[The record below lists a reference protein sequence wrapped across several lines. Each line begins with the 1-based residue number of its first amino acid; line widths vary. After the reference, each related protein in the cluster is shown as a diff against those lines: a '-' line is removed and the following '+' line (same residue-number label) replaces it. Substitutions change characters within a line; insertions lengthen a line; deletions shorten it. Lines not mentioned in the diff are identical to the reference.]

1 MIQTGTKGR
10 QRVSNRQQSTPNFDS
25 REAAPEQQSSQSLH
39 LSLIKQKYPQYLS
52 KMISIYV
59 VTAPGGSLEQV
70 FVMNLK
76 STSSNLSNSLI
87 GLQQQRNAVSEQLS
101 TGRASFNSRVGS
113 HGLITRL
120 KSDIVT
126 LDANIRVN
134 SSYISKAQEIGAE
147 LQHVD
152 GQMHRLRELA
162 LTAASSTLGEDERK
176 ALQSEFQARI
186 SDVYETLGRTRI
198 PMEED
203 AGASANS
210 GAFDTISKA
219 ASLNLSDIGLAL
231 STEEMTV
238 QRAEVTFDKVFSK
251 ATPVKSSEYPRVV
264 EHPNIDV
271 PGSPD
276 LIPLPDGN
284 SVLLYAKDQKVFFQK
299 LDGNGQLLG
308 AAVELANNNSPS
320 PVYTHVRG
328 ALLKD
333 GKIAVTWDTGTSHT
347 IDNSEVKMSLLDQ
360 SGNILASNINV
371 STSGRKDQHY
381 QQIVATKDG
390 GFLVVWHERITY
402 PGQTFS
408 NGHPKYDTLNIHFQK
423 YDADGVT
430 IGSNVTFGAVDGG
443 HEQVADIAELENG
456 NFVISGQTSL
466 QFETDRGIDEHQE
479 EAVLQVYNSDGQRI
493 GSEVRINDY
502 NQGSQRNARVAALK
516 NGGFVATFSDGAQ
529 QKNFAQIYDNEGN
542 PIGSNIEIAYGGAPD
557 VIALEDGG
565 FVIHSVTLTGNQFQ
579 QRFNAGGEQV
589 GSEFQRS
596 GRLISGFDGQFFNL
610 QNTSA
615 ITKFDY
621 TELAK
626 RVSLTDVLNGDA
638 LIDISTQEAAQMVL
652 AKIDNGQT
660 AIQSSLSE
668 LGAVENNLLSNI
680 DAMTSTRNQTSDSLS
695 AHLDTDFAEGITKNA
710 KVDLLASTT
719 IDLKAI
725 VNEQQLSVLKLINS
739 L

>member
-1 MIQTGTKGR
+1 
-10 QRVSNRQQSTPNFDS
+10 
-25 REAAPEQQSSQSLH
+25 
-39 LSLIKQKYPQYLS
+39 
-52 KMISIYV
+52 
-59 VTAPGGSLEQV
+59 
-70 FVMNLK
+70 MNLK

-210 GAFDTISKA
+210 GAFDTISKS

-231 STEEMTV
+231 STEEIIA
-238 QRAEVTFDKVFSK
+238 QKAEVTFDKVFSNT
-251 ATPVKSSEYPRVV
+251 TPVKTLDNPRVI
-264 EHPNIDV
+264 ESPNIDLY
-271 PGSPD
+271 GSPD
-276 LIPLPDGN
+276 LVPLEDGN
-284 SVLLYAKDQKVFFQK
+284 SILLYAKDQKVFFQK
-299 LDGNGQLLG
+299 LDGNGQLMG

-320 PVYTHVRG
+320 PLTTDVRG
-328 ALLKD
+328 TLLED
-333 GKIAVTWDTGTSHT
+333 GKIAVVWDTGTKQT

-390 GFLVVWHERITY
+390 GFLVAWHERTIHQ
-402 PGQTFS
+402 GQVMS
-408 NGHPKYDTLNIHFQK
+408 NGATLQTLNIHFQK
-423 YDADGVT
+423 FDRDGNSV
-430 IGSNVTFGAVDGG
+430 GSNVRVGIEGDGYDL
-443 HEQVADIAELENG
+443 VPDIAQLENG
-456 NFVISGQTSL
+456 NFVVVGYTDSRDGV
-466 QFETDRGIDEHQE
+466 DRGYEQHGEDVF
-479 EAVLQVYNSDGQRI
+479 AQVFDSTGGRI
-493 GSEVRINDY
+493 GAEIRINEF
-502 NQGSQRNARVAALK
+502 NQGMQRNARVAALR
-516 NGGFVATFSDGAQ
+516 NGGFVVTFPDGEQ
-529 QKNFAQIYDNEGN
+529 DKGLAQIFDNEGN
-542 PIGSNIEIAYGGAPD
+542 RSGSIIELPYIGNNAKHN
-557 VIALEDGG
+557 VTALEDGG
-565 FVIHSVTLTGNQFQ
+565 FVVVSGSAA
-579 QRFNAGGEQV
+579 QRFDANGEKV
-589 GSEFQRS
+589 GSEFQKS
-596 GRLISGFDGQFFNL
+596 GRLISGFDGEFLDL
-610 QNTSA
+610 QTTSA
-615 ITKFDY
+615 ISKYDY

-626 RVSLTDVLNGDA
+626 RVSLTDLLNGDA
-638 LIDISTQEAAQMVL
+638 LIDISTQEAAQMAL

-668 LGAVENNLLSNI
+668 LGAVENSLLSNI
-680 DAMTSTRNQTSDSLS
+680 DAMTSTRNQTSDSS
-695 AHLDTDFAEGITKNA
+695 
-710 KVDLLASTT
+710 LLT
-719 IDLKAI
+719 
-725 VNEQQLSVLKLINS
+725 
-739 L
+739 